1 MKKTLTLFIVMLTG
15 LMAFASEIA
24 YVDAMEVFQNVDQF
38 KAEFEKLSN
47 YFQSKQ
53 VEIDTKKSQIEGE
66 LSALQDQSELMD
78 KTKREQKTNELK
90 TKYEALVKDFQAA
103 QQELNQKQQMIYE
116 TFQAQLAVAVQKVA
130 DKLGYDMVVLKE
142 AVIYAGSGNDITS
155 DVIRE
160 MNGRKPAKKK
170 SK

>member
-24 YVDAMEVFQNVDQF
+24 YVDAMEVFQNVEQF

>member
-1 MKKTLTLFIVMLTG
+1 MLTG